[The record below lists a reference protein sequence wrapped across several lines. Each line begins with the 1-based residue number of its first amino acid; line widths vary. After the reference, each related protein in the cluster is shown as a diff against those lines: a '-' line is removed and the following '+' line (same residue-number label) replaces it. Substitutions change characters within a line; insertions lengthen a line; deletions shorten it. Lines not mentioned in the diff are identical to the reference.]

1 MASGDVKINLDKVLG
16 PPYATPSMRSA
27 SSPDMWARRSFAVQ
41 SWTERGDLE
50 NGREEEGEEGSEEEE
65 VGAFG

>member
-1 MASGDVKINLDKVLG
+1 
-16 PPYATPSMRSA
+16 
-27 SSPDMWARRSFAVQ
+27 MWARRSFAVQ